1 MYIDSPF
8 LDLDKTVIKKTT
20 LPDSTPTKTQNK
32 IVSNLEE
39 PDEIKK
45 SPAIKLRLL
54 PFHASR
60 TITAA
65 AIFPEN
71 LKESK
76 RFILHGRI

>member
-45 SPAIKLRLL
+45 AQQLNFDSYHSMLA
-54 PFHASR
+54 
-60 TITAA
+60 
-65 AIFPEN
+65 E
-71 LKESK
+71 
-76 RFILHGRI
+76 

>member
-1 MYIDSPF
+1 MYIDSTF

-39 PDEIKK
+39 PDEMKK
-45 SPAIKLRLL
+45 STAINLRLL

-60 TITAA
+60 TITTA